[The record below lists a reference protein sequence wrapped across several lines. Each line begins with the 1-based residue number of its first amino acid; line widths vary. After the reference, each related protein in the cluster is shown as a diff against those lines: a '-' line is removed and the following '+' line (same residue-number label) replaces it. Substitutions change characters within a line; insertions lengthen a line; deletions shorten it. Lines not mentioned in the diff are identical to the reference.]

1 MAVEGLPENMA
12 KLRSQ
17 HSPVSPPSSSDKAIY
32 IPSSIMDEQDDD
44 LYDEMYDSEYNEEY
58 SGFPEEEKVLI
69 SPFEKFNDTGIIQKG
84 KKVDIHGDSIGTNSK
99 NNIEWNHPQGS
110 LPPRRTP
117 PGHHSPGSGHWDPL
131 SHEAT
136 KVTEVTEVTVW
147 PPWAL
152 LSMAPLA
159 QTLALLATAVA
170 AVAIQAVP
178 LDMAQNSFDDQYL
191 TCADNMTE
199 KVPELKCTEFL
210 QNEEFA
216 QHWSEARDVWEK
228 RGRLNAHLSQD
239 EAVALMM
246 YTMGKVHKEFNNAV
260 HEAGYSYQ
268 QYQNNFHFK
277 MLHFLLTRALQKLR
291 DPNKCQN
298 VFKGESGKKYKV
310 KKGDEVRFGY
320 FASTSLSREVSEGYG
335 TRTMFHVHTCHG
347 ADIQEFS
354 FNSNHKEVLIPPFET
369 FKVTNVTCEGAT
381 MNIELNSTR
390 NSSNRDCD
398 WLPGGTLPRTSP
410 HLWGLLLATVA
421 MAVVTGS
428 LCAMRPPRPQ

>member
-1 MAVEGLPENMA
+1 MAPDHCPEG
-12 KLRSQ
+12 
-17 HSPVSPPSSSDKAIY
+17 
-32 IPSSIMDEQDDD
+32 
-44 LYDEMYDSEYNEEY
+44 
-58 SGFPEEEKVLI
+58 
-69 SPFEKFNDTGIIQKG
+69 
-84 KKVDIHGDSIGTNSK
+84 
-99 NNIEWNHPQGS
+99 
-110 LPPRRTP
+110 P
-117 PGHHSPGSGHWDPL
+117 PGGLLGLGMGLGCGGEQGGHWGTPGLGSG
-131 SHEAT
+131 S
-136 KVTEVTEVTVW
+136 
-147 PPWAL
+147 
-152 LSMAPLA
+152 
-159 QTLALLATAVA
+159 
-170 AVAIQAVP
+170 VP

-320 FASTSLSREVSEGYG
+320 FASTSLSRVTHIFGS
-335 TRTMFHVHTCHG
+335 TTVFKVKTCHG
-347 ADIQEFS
+347 VYIRNFS
-354 FNSNHKEVLIPPFET
+354 KFHGEKEVLIPPFEK
-369 FKVTNVTCEGAT
+369 FKVIKAIKGGKKVEIHLDSIGIYSKYNCERWGQPGPMETPTGA
-381 MNIELNSTR
+381 M
-390 NSSNRDCD
+390 
-398 WLPGGTLPRTSP
+398 GTPVMTHRGQWGQGHPHSDPVPLVHRQCFGDSP
-410 HLWGLLLATVA
+410 
-421 MAVVTGS
+421 
-428 LCAMRPPRPQ
+428 LCIGCG